1 MTDITLQCAQCGSL
15 FIANRHQRSK
25 FRRSGGIVKSC
36 CSYECICA
44 FRAAMFTKPSGHYA
58 KECCECGRQ
67 FQATHTQI
75 HRRNKDPDC
84 KLVCSVE
91 CLRTH
96 RVTSA
101 RSMHKEGKLTWGSP
115 AQVSAFE
122 FGRNRTGS
130 AHPSWKTGITSK
142 QMREVASLMHKI
154 RTYIKQGAN
163 Q

>member
-25 FRRSGGIVKSC
+25 FRRSGGTVKSC

-44 FRAAMFTKPSGHYA
+44 FRAATSTKASGHYT

-75 HRRNKDPDC
+75 YRRNKDPNY

-130 AHPSWKTGITSK
+130 ANPAWKHGFYS
-142 QMREVASLMHKI
+142 REMLEAQKLMADI
-154 RTYIKQGAN
+154 RRFINQGAN